1 MSILVDKV
9 RINNF
14 RSLRNVEVNLQPVT
28 LLVGANNAGK
38 TTFLRALNTVL
49 GVSKTQINRD
59 DLFIDTDGNQPNN
72 SIVID
77 IRIIPVDEQGKRKS
91 EFENQWNGIFGGDAK
106 ADEIGE
112 FFAFRTEIKFADEGD
127 KYESYQYFLTD
138 WKNPN
143 PKEREKLTS
152 PVFRSVLL
160 YFMDAQRDLHDDI
173 KLRTSYFGKLAT
185 QLNNDYDKD
194 SLLEIN
200 RLVKELNDTAID
212 KSKVLSHL
220 QKKLSELNRTT
231 QTSGEGVS
239 ISPFPKKI
247 RDLHKGMKVDF
258 QDSGSD
264 AFSLE
269 YHGMGTRSWAS
280 ILSFNAFTSWET
292 QIKAEK
298 SEAYFPILALEE
310 PEAHLHPNAQRTLYR
325 QLNSISGQKI
335 ISTHSPYIA
344 GQAKLEEIR
353 HFYKAEDEVEVNI
366 VKVVFDLK
374 LENIDKEIAVTPKEN
389 KKKIEELD
397 SKVKKINDD
406 KREFLRK
413 YKSRLS
419 NLRGELFF
427 SRCIIFCE
435 GETEEQIITQFGEK
449 YFGQNLFD
457 IGINV
462 IGVDG
467 FENYIPFISITSS
480 LNIPWFVFSDGE
492 EDTIDSL
499 IDDICLLDIKHH
511 ELSNVF
517 ALPNDMNIEKYLFSV
532 YPDEIKKAK
541 IQFDLENWK
550 GKEIYKQKQT
560 ENILGA
566 TDEEILSFMKNYKT
580 KFAPFYTTQ
589 ILTCGDFKKIIPP
602 LLLDLFDA
610 ISSELKIESEYR
622 QKWDFFFNLLTLVS
636 KRNETGII

>member
-1 MSILVDKV
+1 MSILIDKV
-9 RINNF
+9 RIKNF
-14 RSLRNVEVNLQPVT
+14 RSLRNVEVSLQPVT

-49 GVSKTQINRD
+49 GVNKTQINRD
-59 DLFIDTDGNQPNN
+59 DLFIDREGNQPQK
-72 SIVID
+72 SIIID
-77 IRIIPVDEQGKRKS
+77 IRIIPVDSNGKRKS

-106 ADEIGE
+106 ADEVGE
-112 FFAFRTEIKFADEGD
+112 FFAFRTEIRFADEGD
-127 KYESYQYFLTD
+127 KYETNQYFLTD
-138 WKNPN
+138 WKSPS
-143 PKEREKLTS
+143 PKESEKLTS
-152 PVFRSVLL
+152 SVFKAVLL

-185 QLNNDYDKD
+185 QLNDDYDAD
-194 SLLEIN
+194 SLAEIN
-200 RLVKELNDTAID
+200 RLVKELNDTAVD

-220 QKKLSELNRTT
+220 QRKLSELNRTT

-247 RDLHKGMKVDF
+247 RDLHKGIKVDF

-264 AFSLE
+264 SFSLE

-292 QIKAEK
+292 QLKAEK

-325 QLNSISGQKI
+325 QLKNIGGQKI

-344 GQAKLEEIR
+344 GQAELEELR
-353 HFYKAEDEVEVNI
+353 HFYKAEDDVEANI
-366 VKVVFDLK
+366 VKVMFDLK
-374 LENIDKEIAVTPKEN
+374 REILDKEIAITSKEN
-389 KKKIEELD
+389 KRKIEELD
-397 SKVKKINDD
+397 SNVKKINDD

-435 GETEEQIITQFGEK
+435 GETEEQVIAQFGEK
-449 YFGQNLFD
+449 YFGQNLFNL
-457 IGINV
+457 GINV

-492 EDTIDSL
+492 KNTIDSL
-499 IDDICLLDIKHH
+499 IDDICLLDIRHQT
-511 ELSNVF
+511 LNNVF
-517 ALPNDMNIEKYLFSV
+517 ALPNDMDIEKYLFSI

-541 IQFDLENWK
+541 AQFDLENWQ

-560 ENILGA
+560 ANILKA
-566 TDEEILSFMKNYKT
+566 TDEEVLTFMKNYKT
-580 KFAPFYTTQ
+580 RFAPFYTNE

-602 LLLDLFDA
+602 SLLNLFDV
-610 ISSELKIESEYR
+610 ISNELKIESEYR
-622 QKWDFFFNLLTLVS
+622 QKWEFFFDLLTLLA
-636 KRNETGII
+636 KINETRTF